1 MRKLLLATCCIW
13 GAAAAQAQDMVSYTS
28 SDSFDDVAFAVE
40 TAIVGEGLVVD
51 HVSYVGD
58 MLKRTREDV
67 GSDKVL
73 FTKANVYTFC
83 SAAVSRRVM
92 EADPMNIVHCPYGIF
107 VAQLADKPDEVVV
120 GYRQYPEGPMQEVQ
134 SLLDGIVK
142 DALGE

>member
-1 MRKLLLATCCIW
+1 
-13 GAAAAQAQDMVSYTS
+13 MVSYTS